1 MLQEKPTSR
10 VSGGSEKIDTDI
22 KGMVIEGFFT
32 SMLILST
39 TFLYKKTEK
48 LFCPMLLGIPDYYI
62 AMLRKAFESL
72 AKPKLRKPSCIRM
85 RKPSL
90 IVC

>member
-10 VSGGSEKIDTDI
+10 ASGGSEKIDTDI

-32 SMLILST
+32 SRLILST

-48 LFCPMLLGIPDYYI
+48 LFCPMLLDIPDYYI
-62 AMLRKAFESL
+62 SMLRQASGSL
-72 AKPKLRKPSCIRM
+72 AKPEKARLH
-85 RKPSL
+85 
-90 IVC
+90 